1 MIYDHL
7 GHRIHAGC
15 VVADTVDCGVFVVL
29 EVSESPY
36 TDRKRVKFIAL
47 FDGIVAAGT
56 SYSDFGD
63 SGSEMFGYEVLCEVG
78 ERAVRQVR

>member
-15 VVADTVDCGVFVVL
+15 VVVDTVDYGVFVVL

-36 TDRKRVKFIAL
+36 TDRKRVKFISL
-47 FDGIVAAGT
+47 FDSFVAAGT
-56 SYSDFGD
+56 NYSDFAD
-63 SGSEMFGYEVLCEVG
+63 SGSEMFGYEVLYG
-78 ERAVRQVR
+78 AGAHAV